1 MPPPDIRPSERRPVV
16 IRVGP
21 ICHREL
27 DAIRKRFDTLL
38 IRMKRVGMPYEQI
51 NEDLSSLILWA
62 RAKLRQQ
69 ERDG

>member
-1 MPPPDIRPSERRPVV
+1 MPQPDIRPSERRPVV

-21 ICHREL
+21 ICHKEL
-27 DAIRKRFDTLL
+27 NAIRERFNVLL
-38 IRMKRVGMPYEQI
+38 VRMKRVGMPYEQI
-51 NEDLSSLILWA
+51 NEDFSSLILWA